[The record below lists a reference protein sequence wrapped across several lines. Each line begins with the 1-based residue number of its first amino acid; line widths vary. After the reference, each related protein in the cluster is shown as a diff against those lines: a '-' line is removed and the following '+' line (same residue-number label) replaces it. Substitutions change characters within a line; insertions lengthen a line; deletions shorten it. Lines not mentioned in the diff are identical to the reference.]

1 MTELKDKTI
10 LITGADGGLGTA
22 LVIEFIAR
30 NVKKIYATGLK
41 LDNLKRVFEKFA
53 DIVVPIELDV
63 TNTESIQK
71 CADLCSDT
79 EILVNNAGVEFKVP
93 FIADKS
99 SQAALFEMKVNYIGV
114 IEMINHFLPH
124 LEKNSNSTVVNILSM
139 GSLVVVKRLGTYCAS
154 KTASHILTETIREE
168 LSEKGIKVMAVYMG
182 YVNTQMVPEETK
194 SKKSEP
200 DDIVRE
206 MCDGIEAENDRIFPD
221 QITRDFIEQN
231 PIKTIFY
238 E

>member
-99 SQAALFEMKVNYIGV
+99 SQAA
-114 IEMINHFLPH
+114 
-124 LEKNSNSTVVNILSM
+124 
-139 GSLVVVKRLGTYCAS
+139 
-154 KTASHILTETIREE
+154 
-168 LSEKGIKVMAVYMG
+168 
-182 YVNTQMVPEETK
+182 
-194 SKKSEP
+194 
-200 DDIVRE
+200 
-206 MCDGIEAENDRIFPD
+206 
-221 QITRDFIEQN
+221 
-231 PIKTIFY
+231 
-238 E
+238 